1 MNELKPEDM
10 LQRLERLVFDLG
22 ATKASEALT
31 LTVKISNLLRQ
42 QNSEIELFQRDWNS
56 ACDLVDWLNE
66 VIDEKLAEIEKL
78 RSNISNIFEDLAKA
92 TGEWSYYYISVG
104 KGGYLVSD
112 VHKTLAELRKKYKEE
127 NNEI

>member
-1 MNELKPEDM
+1 MNELTPDGM
-10 LQRLERLVFDLG
+10 IQRLERLVLDLG
-22 ATKASEALT
+22 PTRSSEALVLIKEIT
-31 LTVKISNLLRQ
+31 TLLRQ
-42 QNSEIELFQRDWNS
+42 QNS
-56 ACDLVDWLNE
+56 
-66 VIDEKLAEIEKL
+66 EIEKL

-127 NNEI
+127 NHEI